1 MLNLK
6 IPQKSTRLSP
16 SLTHLQRCSTNGH
29 SFAAIK
35 STVEALAVVCNHTSS
50 IFGHPLLKVVQNIYC
65 DDTLITFILF
75 CLMKVITASPKCCN
89 HKYFSCLIVITASP
103 KCCNHKYF
111 SCLMVIT
118 ASSKPCNKDSEQI
131 WAVHIQIS
139 SWWDTFIVAADLSP
153 CPCSWIHNDSVS
165 SEVLVIALTSIKLI
179 CSQRCWLKFCWLQV
193 NVTIGLLRIII
204 SSGNAFIMSWV
215 NPKRAF
221 IEQLKYNPCW
231 EFV

>member
-6 IPQKSTRLSP
+6 IPQKSTHLSP
-16 SLTHLQRCSTNGH
+16 SLTHLQRCSTNGR

-35 STVEALAVVCNHTSS
+35 STMVALAVVCNHSSS

-65 DDTLITFILF
+65 DDTLITFVLF
-75 CLMKVITASPKCCN
+75 LSDESDHSITKMLQSQVLFLPDEGD
-89 HKYFSCLIVITASP
+89 H
-103 KCCNHKYF
+103 
-111 SCLMVIT
+111 
-118 ASSKPCNKDSEQI
+118 KDSEQI
-131 WAVHIQIS
+131 WAVHIQRS
-139 SWWDTFIVAADLSP
+139 SWWDTFNVAADLSP

-193 NVTIGLLRIII
+193 NVTIGQLRIII
-204 SSGNAFIMSWV
+204 SSGNAFIISWV

>member
-1 MLNLK
+1 MTWALFHV
-6 IPQKSTRLSP
+6 KSQNPSKEHPPLSLFDSLTKVLYQWAFFCCHQWFVITPARYLDIHCSKLFRIFIAMILWSP
-16 SLTHLQRCSTNGH
+16 SYFS
-29 SFAAIK
+29 
-35 STVEALAVVCNHTSS
+35 
-50 IFGHPLLKVVQNIYC
+50 
-65 DDTLITFILF
+65 

-89 HKYFSCLIVITASP
+89 HKYFSCLM
-103 KCCNHKYF
+103 K
-111 SCLMVIT
+111 VIT

-131 WAVHIQIS
+131 WAVHIQIL

-153 CPCSWIHNDSVS
+153 CPCSWIHSDSVS

-204 SSGNAFIMSWV
+204 SSGNAFIMSCV